1 MASGP
6 SDPPRRPPGDD
17 DPHPAPAPDPSATP
31 SSAPGRSA
39 RDTSAPGSSAPDP
52 SAAERPAPSDE
63 ASAPDPPVRNEPR
76 IRHSPPGPTDD
87 RARGLPLASP
97 WGMPPFSSPVPE
109 DEEPQEPPRGRRP
122 YSSPT
127 AEPEA
132 EPRRRPRRLVNR
144 PDKLVASGPPRPQPP
159 RPPRQDESRPAPVA
173 NRRDDLPPGV
183 VPAGVAPPEVV
194 DPGVLPTGVV
204 PHSWFDDS
212 PPDRDPDPPRDP
224 DAIIGPED
232 VRSLDEDEPDGGL
245 PSRARPYVAAPLPLI
260 DAPPHAQGLL
270 DEDASAHGDAGPRAD
285 VMPLDATP
293 HGRGAHEHGAH
304 ERGADAPHDAPG
316 RDDLG
321 GHLEDEPGGDLGDGF
336 RGEFGDEPGSGPADR
351 FGDESGREPE
361 VRRVG
366 RPPGGRPTR
375 PDLLVASGPPR
386 PGAPGGR
393 HHRGP
398 APSAVRRASPVR
410 GRRGMAAPV
419 AVVLTLALVIA
430 GTVIVW
436 RWNAPAGPALRLA
449 AGTGRSGDDLFTVPS
464 AGDGSNQVLNDMAS
478 TGRTVVAV
486 GSDTTSPTPRPLFL
500 VSSDSGKTW
509 RLGQVSGGAT
519 TSTVRRVVGGDG
531 RWLAIG
537 GDPAGGGR
545 GLWTSADGLAWT
557 AVEEGGLAAFRN
569 GDVVADVARTRSGF
583 VAVGGTALADGGLG
597 PVAWR
602 SADGRAWQ
610 RTDLRE
616 LDAFDLRAV
625 VARGD
630 TVVAVARPAQGEG
643 SRVVRSADGGRTWR
657 ATGFQ
662 LPEALPRAGT
672 LAVLPKQFVLVPT
685 RQRTIEGTVRVYC
698 SPSGEQWAQCGSIGG
713 LDGESPG
720 VESVITHPGGVA
732 VVAQAKLDSYAVLN
746 SSDGRTWTKRTDLS
760 GLKGAT
766 LRGFTITQSGTLLAG
781 GDRAAADVDNQL
793 VLLSAPPRGAVSRVR
808 LADVEGLSRIARQT
822 NGLAAHDGRYVAVGS
837 ASGDAGIWTSLNWK
851 SWTSMSL
858 GGPREQQLADVV
870 HGRRGWLAAGSTQA
884 GIGVTEPLL
893 VSSDDGRSWRT
904 IPATGDLARAQDHT
918 RLTVTT
924 VASGPDGYVLAGED
938 TNASGSTGP
947 ALWFSRDLRRFTRS
961 RKLPQGGAGV
971 RVHDLAATPDGY
983 VAVGSAGG
991 GDGER
996 GVVWVSDDGLNWKA
1010 RKRVLPDG
1018 ASSAGLSHVTAYQ
1031 DRLVAMGAARVQGAR
1046 RVFAAVSRDDGATWS
1061 TAWLPAEKAAD
1072 VDDLAATDQGLVA
1085 VGWHGTPGD
1094 ADSAAWISQD
1104 GATWTRSDL
1113 TKDRLGGP
1121 GMQWLAAVTVAG
1133 SEVVGLGRSTT
1144 YDADHLI
1151 LWTSTLTSSR

>member
-1 MASGP
+1 
-6 SDPPRRPPGDD
+6 
-17 DPHPAPAPDPSATP
+17 
-31 SSAPGRSA
+31 
-39 RDTSAPGSSAPDP
+39 
-52 SAAERPAPSDE
+52 
-63 ASAPDPPVRNEPR
+63 
-76 IRHSPPGPTDD
+76 
-87 RARGLPLASP
+87 
-97 WGMPPFSSPVPE
+97 MPPFSSPVPE

-122 YSSPT
+122 YGSPT

-159 RPPRQDESRPAPVA
+159 RPPRQDAGSRAPAA
-173 NRRDDLPPGV
+173 ERRDDLPPGV

-204 PHSWFDDS
+204 PHSWFEKDDG
-212 PPDRDPDPPRDP
+212 PPRPDPDPPRDP
-224 DAIIGPED
+224 DAIISPENVHRVPRLPGPPVIHGPNAAHSPEAPSD
-232 VRSLDEDEPDGGL
+232 APQGPPVSESPQATQAPAAAHGLDEDESDGL

-260 DAPPHAQGLL
+260 DAPSPAQGSPHG
-270 DEDASAHGDAGPRAD
+270 DASGDGDASVEGDGDSPAHGDTSAYGPSAHGDVASRAD
-285 VMPLDATP
+285 VMPRDPTP
-293 HGRGAHEHGAH
+293 HEQ
-304 ERGADAPHDAPG
+304 
-316 RDDLG
+316 
-321 GHLEDEPGGDLGDGF
+321 
-336 RGEFGDEPGSGPADR
+336 
-351 FGDESGREPE
+351 PE

-449 AGTGRSGDDLFTVPS
+449 AGSGRSGDDLFTVPS

-500 VSSDSGKTW
+500 VSSDSGRTW
-509 RLGQVSGGAT
+509 RLGQVSGAT
-519 TSTVRRVVGGDG
+519 TSTVRRVVGGGG

-557 AVEEGGLAAFRN
+557 AVEESGLAAFRN
-569 GDVVADVARTRSGF
+569 GDVVADIARTRSGF

-597 PVAWR
+597 PVAWW

-662 LPEALPRAGT
+662 LPEALPRAGS
-672 LAVLPKQFVLVPT
+672 LAVLPKQFLLVPT
-685 RQRTIEGTVRVYC
+685 RQRTVEGTVRVYC

-746 SSDGRTWTKRTDLS
+746 SSDGRTWTKRADLS

-793 VLLSAPPRGAVSRVR
+793 VLLSAPPRGAASRVR

-893 VSSDDGRSWRT
+893 VSSGDGRSWKT
-904 IPATGDLARAQDHT
+904 IPATGDLGRAQDHT
-918 RLTVTT
+918 RLAVTA
-924 VASGPDGYVLAGED
+924 VAAGPDGYMLAGED
-938 TNASGSTGP
+938 TNASGVTGP
-947 ALWFSRDLRRFTRS
+947 ALWFTRDLRKFTRS

-983 VAVGSAGG
+983 VAVGAAGG

-996 GVVWVSDDGLNWKA
+996 GVVWVSEDGLNWKA
-1010 RKRVLPDG
+1010 RKRLLPDG

-1031 DRLVAMGAARVQGAR
+1031 DRLVAIGAARVQGAR
-1046 RVFAAVSRDDGATWS
+1046 RVFAAVSRDDGTTWS

-1085 VGWHGTPGD
+1085 VGWHGAPGD

-1104 GATWTRSDL
+1104 GTTWTRSDL

>member
-1 MASGP
+1 
-6 SDPPRRPPGDD
+6 
-17 DPHPAPAPDPSATP
+17 
-31 SSAPGRSA
+31 
-39 RDTSAPGSSAPDP
+39 
-52 SAAERPAPSDE
+52 
-63 ASAPDPPVRNEPR
+63 
-76 IRHSPPGPTDD
+76 
-87 RARGLPLASP
+87 
-97 WGMPPFSSPVPE
+97 MPPFSSPVPE

-144 PDKLVASGPPRPQPP
+144 PDKLVASGPPRPHPP
-159 RPPRQDESRPAPVA
+159 RPPRQDEGSRAPAA
-173 NRRDDLPPGV
+173 ERRDDLPPGV

-194 DPGVLPTGVV
+194 DPAVLPTGVV
-204 PHSWFDDS
+204 PRSWFEKDDNPPEPDS
-212 PPDRDPDPPRDP
+212 PREP
-224 DAIIGPED
+224 DAIISPEEVHSAPVAPVVEGAPVVQGPYVIQGPYVDQGPEVPPVAD
-232 VRSLDEDEPDGGL
+232 SGHRDERAGAAGRERGSGEDEDEDEPDGL

-260 DAPPHAQGLL
+260 DAPPHAEGSPH
-270 DEDASAHGDAGPRAD
+270 EDTRSRGDAPSHGDPPSHGEAAPRH
-285 VMPLDATP
+285 DATSHGEGAPRHKP
-293 HGRGAHEHGAH
+293 HGGEPYTTSGH
-304 ERGADAPHDAPG
+304 
-316 RDDLG
+316 DDLD
-321 GHLEDEPGGDLGDGF
+321 GHHEDEPGN
-336 RGEFGDEPGSGPADR
+336 EPGNDIGNEPRS
-351 FGDESGREPE
+351 EPE

-419 AVVLTLALVIA
+419 AVVLALALVIA

-449 AGTGRSGDDLFTVPS
+449 AGNGRSGDDLFTVPS

-478 TGRTVVAV
+478 TGKTVVAV

-519 TSTVRRVVGGDG
+519 TSTVRRVVGGGG

-545 GLWTSADGLAWT
+545 GLWTSADGLGWA
-557 AVEEGGLAAFRN
+557 AVEESGLAAFRN
-569 GDVVADVARTRSGF
+569 GDVVADIARTRSGF

-597 PVAWR
+597 PAAWW

-662 LPEALPRAGT
+662 LPEALPRAGS
-672 LAVLPKQFVLVPT
+672 LAVLPKQFMLVPT
-685 RQRTIEGTVRVYC
+685 RQRTVEGTVRVYC

-713 LDGESPG
+713 LGGESPG

-746 SSDGRTWTKRTDLS
+746 SSDGRTWTKRADLS
-760 GLKGAT
+760 GLRGAT

-793 VLLSAPPRGAVSRVR
+793 VLLSAPPRGDASRVR

-822 NGLAAHDGRYVAVGS
+822 SGLAAHDGRYVAVGS

-858 GGPREQQLADVV
+858 GGPREQELADVA

-893 VSSDDGRSWRT
+893 VSSDDGHSWRT

-918 RLTVTT
+918 RLAVTA
-924 VASGPDGYVLAGED
+924 VAAGPDGYVLAGED
-938 TNASGSTGP
+938 TNASGGTGP
-947 ALWFSRDLRRFTRS
+947 ALWFTRDLRKFTRS
-961 RKLPQGGAGV
+961 RKLPQGGTGV

-983 VAVGSAGG
+983 VAVGVAGG

-996 GVVWVSDDGLNWKA
+996 GVVWVSEDGLNWKA
-1010 RKRVLPDG
+1010 RKRLVPDG
-1018 ASSAGLSHVTAYQ
+1018 ASSAGLSQVAAYQ
-1031 DRLVAMGAARVQGAR
+1031 DRLVAIGVARVQGAR
-1046 RVFAAVSRDDGATWS
+1046 RVFAAVSRDDGASWS

-1072 VDDLAATDQGLVA
+1072 VEDLAATDQGLVA
-1085 VGWHGTPGD
+1085 VGWHGTQGD

-1104 GATWTRSDL
+1104 GTSWTRSDL